1 MPAASSSAL
10 ALAARLRALDDD
22 ALLRLLRER
31 EVRSAG
37 LRDWFDLAEA
47 LLDRPS
53 VQRALEGLDR
63 HALAVL
69 AGAAELSAAGR
80 APTVEQLAER
90 IGSASTE
97 VRRRAAVLAELGL
110 AAVESDRVAPWDGV
124 AEQLAAWPSFDLPSA
139 DELIWTP
146 APGALVPVSDADRDA
161 VDRLAGERAFAATGR
176 VTELVAELQREPARR
191 LAKGGIALP
200 ETRRLAASIGAEQDD
215 LTPLLDL
222 AERAELVGDDGAALA
237 VTAAGAEWLGL
248 DDAERWS
255 TLAAAWIAR
264 LAPDVRRLLEE
275 RAAAEWDDGL
285 LQYLAWFYPGSA
297 ERMLRRVESA
307 RAHARLL
314 GITIDAT
321 PSGPGRA
328 LLIDGVAAA
337 RERVAAL
344 FPAHVEQVYLQHDLT
359 IIAPGPLR
367 ADLDGRL
374 RSMADVEARG
384 LASTYRITAASL
396 GRALARGETDETIR
410 DFLAGISL
418 TGVPQPLDY
427 LIRDTAERFGALRV
441 GAIAEADRGADA
453 GARSYVRSDDPA
465 LLRQLTVDSALGS
478 LALIHS
484 GEHRAVSRV
493 EASVLFWS
501 IVDARYPAVLE
512 DATGVIQPVSRRTTV
527 APAAGGAR
535 RDPAVELVKRLR
547 ESGAAT
553 SGATGSDDET
563 GGAAWIA
570 RQLELAAKGRTPVV
584 VTVRMPDG
592 SDVELRLE
600 PASVAGGRLRARDAR
615 ADLERTLPLSSIT
628 SVVPLD

>member
-31 EVRSAG
+31 EVRSTG
-37 LRDWFDLAEA
+37 VRDWFDLAEA
-47 LLDRPS
+47 LLERPS

-69 AGAAELSAAGR
+69 AGAAELAAAGR

-110 AAVESDRVAPWDGV
+110 AAVESDRVAPWDTV
-124 AEQLAAWPSFDLPSA
+124 SEQLAAWPSFDLPGA
-139 DELIWTP
+139 EELIWTP

-200 ETRRLAASIGAEQDD
+200 ETRRLAAAIGVEQDE
-215 LTPLLDL
+215 LAPLVDL
-222 AERAELVGDDGAALA
+222 AIRAELIGDDGAVLA
-237 VTAAGAEWLGL
+237 ITAAGAEWLGT
-248 DDAERWS
+248 DDAERWT

-264 LAPDVRRLLEE
+264 LAPDLRRLLEE

-285 LQYLAWFYPGSA
+285 LQYLTWFYPGSA
-297 ERMLRRVESA
+297 ERMMRRVTSA
-307 RAHARLL
+307 REQARLL
-314 GITIDAT
+314 GITVDAT

-328 LLIDGVAAA
+328 LLADGPAAA
-337 RERVAAL
+337 RERLAAL
-344 FPAHVEQVYLQHDLT
+344 FPAHVEQVYLQHDLS

-367 ADLDGRL
+367 ADLDSRL

-384 LASTYRITAASL
+384 LASTYRITGGSL
-396 GRALARGETDETIR
+396 NRALARGETAETIR

-427 LIRDTAERFGALRV
+427 LVRDTAERFGALRV
-441 GAIAEADRGADA
+441 GSIAEVARAADA
-453 GARSYVRSDDPA
+453 GARSYVRSDDAA
-465 LLRQLTVDSALGS
+465 LLRQLTVDSALATVG
-478 LALIHS
+478 LIPS
-484 GEHRAVSRV
+484 GELRAVSRV

-512 DATGVIQPVSRRTTV
+512 DADGTIRPASRRSTL
-527 APAAGGAR
+527 APAVAEPAR
-535 RDPAVELVKRLR
+535 DSAVELVRRLR
-547 ESGAAT
+547 DSGAVT
-553 SGATGSDDET
+553 SGASGSDDET

-570 RQLELAAKGRTPVV
+570 RQLELAAKARTPVV

-628 SVVPLD
+628 AVVPLD